1 MDNST
6 KRLKKIPI
14 NKVTEIYKC
23 DICDKEF
30 KKIYSLKTHINVV
43 HMVKALFTSADL
55 FYMSFKSAA
64 KNGPISG

>member
-1 MDNST
+1 MSKPKKSTTMDNST
-6 KRLKKIPI
+6 ERQKKIPI

-43 HMVKALFTSADL
+43 HMVKELQCYICQKKICITW
-55 FYMSFKSAA
+55 
-64 KNGPISG
+64 